1 MGVLL
6 PYIVGWWG
14 GPISWEAKPVL
25 DSLTPR
31 DCLVVCFDTSL
42 VILTT
47 FFIYTFLDF
56 LDARLEFLELCAIKT
71 LTLRQKVSFVTL
83 AACEYDEH
91 MF

>member
-1 MGVLL
+1 
-6 PYIVGWWG
+6 
-14 GPISWEAKPVL
+14 VL
-25 DSLTPR
+25 DSLIPG

-42 VILTT
+42 EILTK

-56 LDARLEFLELCAIKT
+56 LDVGLEFLELCAIKT

-83 AACEYDEH
+83 AACKYDEH